1 MNPQYKK
8 TRLTCYIAY
17 IVQALI
23 NNFLPILFI
32 IFRREYNLSYEKLG
46 RIIFINFFVQFI
58 ADAITPLIVKKIGYK
73 GAAILC
79 QGLAA
84 AGLIL
89 LSIFTL
95 VFNDVYIAIISAVI
109 IYAFGSGVIEV
120 IISPI
125 IELLPTER
133 KAANMAFLHSF
144 YCWGQ
149 VLTVLGTTL
158 MVMLFGSTWQII
170 PAIWAIIPFC
180 NTFLF
185 MRVLII
191 EPDEQ
196 EKIPLHKKDIFT
208 REFFCFAVFMI
219 CAGASE
225 IAMSEWASVFAQQGL
240 GVSKIV
246 GDLLGPCAFAV
257 CMGTGR
263 VVFGVFSGKYSQ
275 KTALII
281 NNLLCCACYIGVALL
296 KAPLLSLAAC
306 AFCGFTVS
314 LSWPGT
320 YSMAAA
326 RFPKGGTLMFSIFA
340 LCGDLGCSTGP
351 WLLGAVADRVGL
363 NNGFLVCAVF
373 PLTLVIAALILPR
386 KSIKNS

>member
-1 MNPQYKK
+1 MNSQYKK
-8 TRLTCYIAY
+8 TRLSCYIAY
-17 IVQALI
+17 IVQAVI

-32 IFRREYNLSYEKLG
+32 IFRREYNLSYEKIG
-46 RIIFINFFVQFI
+46 RIVFINFFVQFI
-58 ADAITPLIVKKIGYK
+58 ADILTPLIVKKIGYR

-84 AGLIL
+84 VGLLL
-89 LSIFTL
+89 LSVFTL
-95 VFNDVYIAIISAVI
+95 VFSDVYIAIIAAVV

-120 IISPI
+120 IISPM

-149 VLTVLGTTL
+149 VITVLGTTA
-158 MVMLFGSTWQII
+158 MVLLFESMWKIMS
-170 PAIWAIIPFC
+170 AIWAIIPLC
-180 NTFLF
+180 NTFF
-185 MRVLII
+185 FTRVPII
-191 EPDEQ
+191 EPDEK
-196 EKIPLHKKDIFT
+196 EKIPLHKSDILT
-208 REFFCFAVFMI
+208 PEFFCFAVFMV

-240 GVSKIV
+240 GVTKIV

-263 VVFGVFSGKYSQ
+263 VVFGAFSGRYSQ

-281 NNLLCCACYIGVALL
+281 NNLLCCVCYICVALC
-296 KAPLLSLAAC
+296 KIPLLSLAAC

-351 WLLGAVADRVGL
+351 WLLGAVADRGGL
-363 NNGFLVCAVF
+363 NNGFLICAVF
-373 PLTLVIAALILPR
+373 PIILVIAALILPR

>member
-1 MNPQYKK
+1 MNSKYKN
-8 TRLTCYIAY
+8 TRLSCYIAY
-17 IVQALI
+17 IVQAVI

-46 RIIFINFFVQFI
+46 RIVFINFFVQFI
-58 ADAITPLIVKKIGYK
+58 ADIITPLIVKKIGYK
-73 GAAILC
+73 GSAVLC

-84 AGLIL
+84 VGLIL
-89 LSIFTL
+89 LCVFTL
-95 VFNDVYIAIISAVI
+95 TFRDIYVAIIIAVV

-120 IISPI
+120 IISPM

-149 VLTVLGTTL
+149 VITVLGTTV
-158 MVMLFGSTWQII
+158 MVLAFGDSWQII
-170 PAIWAIIPFC
+170 PAVWAIIPLV
-180 NTFLF
+180 NTFVF
-185 MRVLII
+185 MRVPII
-191 EPDEQ
+191 EPNETKT
-196 EKIPLHKKDIFT
+196 EKLKKSDVLT
-208 REFFCFAVFMI
+208 RDFFCFAVFMV

-240 GVSKIV
+240 GVSKMI

-257 CMGTGR
+257 FMGIGR
-263 VVFGVFSGKYSQ
+263 VVFGAFSDKYSV
-275 KTALII
+275 KKALII
-281 NNLLCCACYIGVALL
+281 NNLLCFVCYIVVALC
-296 KAPLLSLAAC
+296 KIPLLALAAC

-326 RFPKGGTLMFSIFA
+326 RFPRGGTVMFSIFA
-340 LCGDLGCSTGP
+340 LCGDFGCSTGP
-351 WLLGAVADRVGL
+351 WLLGAVADKLGL
-363 NNGFLVCAVF
+363 DSGFLVCSVF
-373 PLTLVIAALILPR
+373 PLVLVIAALIFHGE
-386 KSIKNS
+386 KKKGF